1 MSLHSCSHRAGSLQG
16 PCLQLQSQLRPP
28 TAQKVP
34 SFTREKRR
42 YQERKKR
49 WREGAFLAQKK
60 GETVPW
66 ASTTHRHSLQL
77 PFPISDLLCR
87 QSWLI
92 QTRTGSHLT
101 PCSGFPKQTAT
112 GNSNEIQK
120 GNCSY
125 HCPTH
130 THVPSSPPHPIL
142 SGSKAEGLCCRA
154 APAQTHPHARQSCRC
169 GTAEQ
174 HGPGS
179 AAGEM
184 SPG

>member
-1 MSLHSCSHRAGSLQG
+1 MGKEDPGNLA
-16 PCLQLQSQLRPP
+16 
-28 TAQKVP
+28 KEV
-34 SFTREKRR
+34 
-42 YQERKKR
+42 
-49 WREGAFLAQKK
+49 EGGCFLTQKK
-60 GETVPW
+60 GETYPGLPQP
-66 ASTTHRHSLQL
+66 TDIPYNSLF
-77 PFPISDLLCR
+77 PFHTSCAGK
-87 QSWLI
+87 SWLI
-92 QTRTGSHLT
+92 KTRTGSHLT

-130 THVPSSPPHPIL
+130 THVPSSPPHPL
-142 SGSKAEGLCCRA
+142 LLGSKAEGLCCRA

-169 GTAEQ
+169 GTEEQ

-179 AAGEM
+179 AAGET